1 MILCIPLILKEL
13 SQIVTDRRKLYAEN
27 LTENIENMN
36 YTRCQLNELLII
48 LFLTKE
54 SINI

>member
-1 MILCIPLILKEL
+1 M
-13 SQIVTDRRKLYAEN
+13 TRNRKLCAEN
-27 LTENIENMN
+27 LTEKIENMN

-54 SINI
+54 SKNI